1 MKNIGFVSTR
11 FAGTD
16 GVTLESSKWAEF
28 FERNGFACFW
38 FAGDLDRDEEKS
50 YLVPEA
56 HFQYEKNKWITSQ
69 VMGQKG
75 RSPSVTQEIHA
86 IRSLLKR
93 RLHEFIEAF
102 RIDLLIVEN
111 VLSIPMHIP
120 LGLAITETIA
130 ETQIATIAHHHD
142 FFWERVRL
150 PCVPLAIICEW
161 LSLPICH
168 TSSMS

>member
-56 HFQYEKNKWITSQ
+56 HFQYEKNKWITSH

-86 IRSLLKR
+86 LRSLLKR
-93 RLHEFIEAF
+93 RLHEFI
-102 RIDLLIVEN
+102 D
-111 VLSIPMHIP
+111 
-120 LGLAITETIA
+120 
-130 ETQIATIAHHHD
+130 
-142 FFWERVRL
+142 
-150 PCVPLAIICEW
+150 
-161 LSLPICH
+161 
-168 TSSMS
+168 